1 MPESASNLPKLTS
14 ETTPNLERER
24 AIIQFLDSHRGIF
37 AILSKDSK
45 ISVSFTDDPKVIG
58 YMQPA
63 TKSIVL
69 GTKWMAGIGLDNT
82 QALFV
87 PVHEYGHA
95 DNMMEEG
102 DKYLESFD
110 TLRQYSQPVK
120 AWFREQIAAK
130 GKDLTAI
137 QKANLDNY
145 LDKKYFE
152 FWNIIDDIAINRW
165 SLNQVPKLARDNTLE
180 KLYKDHLF
188 AINCSDKKSADYTD
202 LPLHTQYLYFLLR
215 NEMVSQA
222 ASPTIITPEVLD
234 VINEVNHRTL
244 LSPNALS
251 IKDIVNV
258 STNNMRITNT
268 SGVKQNRIPQ
278 YSTRL
283 DLTLAFIAP
292 TFDTLLKKDFEK
304 LLEDFEKNED
314 AQPKQNPQQDQGEK
328 PKGSDESP
336 PPKTLDEF
344 LESLKDQTSSKNTT
358 FFENEDPAG
367 KSIPSAFRPGSPEDL
382 EKLRGKIKEILERI
396 KKDST
401 KETQEERQASTFLQ
415 DNPSI
420 TPDQYNSYQ
429 QMKSSVA
436 QNTKELSEFWGELLG
451 KQREQRKISTR
462 LSESGAKMNS
472 TAVVRN
478 YGKIIQGQPA
488 QIFDKTIRG
497 YDEGNEKPREIR
509 FRIVL
514 DRSGSMDH
522 GNRTFVLKQMY
533 TVLMESFQNY
543 RVRAKLSGAIK
554 EGSYIDFRTEC
565 WGYGSKVSC
574 MKSLSDPM
582 AENEQAAIVSSFGQI
597 LPNLGDTHDEIM
609 VRTLDEKIDSDKKS
623 SKTSSKKALDIVFYF
638 TDGSPSN
645 VAGLN
650 EALGN
655 IDSNSVLWR
664 AFQIEANSP
673 QFDSVWNSHPNTR
686 GMPVSLETMIP
697 VVVEQLKEIIN
708 KL

>member
-1 MPESASNLPKLTS
+1 MPESTSNLPQKPVAA
-14 ETTPNLERER
+14 TPNLEREQD
-24 AIIQFLDSHRGIF
+24 IIRFLDSHRGIF
-37 AILSKDSK
+37 AILAKGTK
-45 ISVSFTDDPKVIG
+45 ISVSFTDDPSVTG
-58 YMQPA
+58 YMQPT

-69 GTKWMAGIGLDNT
+69 GTKWMADTGLDNT

-102 DKYLESFD
+102 DKYLESFH
-110 TLRQYSQPVK
+110 TLKQYSQPVK
-120 AWFREQIAAK
+120 TWFREQIAAK
-130 GKDLTAI
+130 GKILTTN
-137 QKANLDNY
+137 QQVNLDNY

-152 FWNIIDDIAINRW
+152 FWNIVDDIAINRW

-188 AINCSDKKSADYTD
+188 PANSGDKKSADYTD
-202 LPLHTQYLYFLLR
+202 LPLHTQYQYFLLR
-215 NEMVSQA
+215 NEMVSEA
-222 ASPTIITPEVLD
+222 ASPTIITLDVLD
-234 VINEVNHRTL
+234 VINEFNHRTI

-251 IKDIVNV
+251 IKDIVNL
-258 STNNMRITNT
+258 STNNMRITNQ
-268 SGVKQNRIPQ
+268 SGAKQNRIPQ

-283 DLTLAFIAP
+283 DLTLAFVAP

-328 PKGSDESP
+328 SKGSDGSP
-336 PPKTLDEF
+336 SPKTLDEF
-344 LESLKDQTSSKNTT
+344 LESLENQTSSKNTT
-358 FFENEDPAG
+358 FFDNEDPES
-367 KSIPSAFRPGSPEDL
+367 KSIPSAFRPDSPEDL
-382 EKLRGKIKEILERI
+382 EKLKEKIKAILEKI
-396 KKDST
+396 KKDNT
-401 KETQEERQASTFLQ
+401 VETQEEKQASAFLQ
-415 DNPSI
+415 NNPNI
-420 TPDQYNSYQ
+420 TSDQYSSYQ
-429 QMKSSVA
+429 QLKGSVA
-436 QNTKELSEFWGELLG
+436 PFTRELSEFWGVLLG

-472 TAVVRN
+472 IAIIRN
-478 YGKIIQGQPA
+478 YGKITQGQPA

-514 DRSGSMDH
+514 DRSSSMDE
-522 GNRTFVLKQMY
+522 GNKTFVLKQMY

-574 MKSLSDPM
+574 MKPLSDPM
-582 AENEQAAIVSSFGQI
+582 AENEQAAILSSFCQI
-597 LPNLGDTHDEIM
+597 LPNLGETYDEIM
-609 VRTLDEKIDSDKKS
+609 VRTLDAKIDSDKKS
-623 SKTSSKKALDIVFYF
+623 SKTLSKKALDIVFYF

-650 EALGN
+650 EALEG

-664 AFQIEANSP
+664 AFQIEDNSP